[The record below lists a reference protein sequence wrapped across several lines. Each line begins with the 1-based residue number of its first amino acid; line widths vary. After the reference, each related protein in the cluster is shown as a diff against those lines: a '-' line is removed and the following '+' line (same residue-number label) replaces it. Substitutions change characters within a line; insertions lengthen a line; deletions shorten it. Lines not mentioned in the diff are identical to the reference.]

1 MFSAKIRD
9 VRLLSVK
16 RCRSRTGKHFWE
28 VTFEREHGEHG
39 EHLGGDFFV
48 GVTV

>member
-1 MFSAKIRD
+1 MRKYSHFSVI
-9 VRLLSVK
+9 LSVK
-16 RCRSRTGKHFWE
+16 RGRCRTGKHYWE
-28 VTFEREHGEHG
+28 VTFERADMTHG